1 MESQE
6 KKKVVKA
13 EVLRHVE
20 EKKPEW
26 KKPRPAYV
34 GYISNEAMTLAS
46 LSIIVIVTI
55 LCALFHVKMNA
66 MSAPALIITLVIV
79 IIMGILMGNAPS
91 WVSLLLVAAIM
102 VVGAVTGM
110 YAEVL
115 TGVIVF
121 LGTVITI
128 KEKNAGF

>member
-1 MESQE
+1 MEPQDN
-6 KKKVVKA
+6 KKVVKA

-20 EKKPEW
+20 DSKPEW

-34 GYISNEAMTLAS
+34 GYISTEAMTLAS

-55 LCALFHVKMNA
+55 LCALLHVEMNS
-66 MSAPALIITLVIV
+66 MSAPALIITLIIV
-79 IIMGILMGNAPS
+79 IIMGMLLGNSPS
-91 WVSLLLVAAIM
+91 WVSLLIVAAIM
-102 VVGAVTGM
+102 IVGALTGM

-128 KEKNAGF
+128 KEKNSGF

>member
-1 MESQE
+1 MESQDN
-6 KKKVVKA
+6 KKVVKA

-20 EKKPEW
+20 ENKPEW

-55 LCALFHVKMNA
+55 LCALFHVEMNA
-66 MSAPALIITLVIV
+66 MSAPALIITLIIV

-102 VVGAVTGM
+102 VVGALTGM